1 MWSFFCHSSRQCSDN
16 GRRTTDEGWKKSAT
30 RGSNYSVL
38 SSRTFPTSTGSQIS
52 RTSAVQEAA
61 AARNVIDIFVKHRR
75 RWDVGRCDTRGSV
88 CMQLRL
94 SGNVSSARC
103 SVLRSSD
110 DQRPAAASARMF
122 KGSHQSSR
130 GAVNWPAG
138 RNVNVAFAALLL
150 GRSVGKVQVNM
161 DFYSTSQMFRIIGVQ
176 TVSQHPPKTHAM
188 HALQKKRDVN
198 EKLPLLV
205 VIIIIVII
213 IICQHL
219 IHSWRCNST
228 WLILC

>member
-1 MWSFFCHSSRQCSDN
+1 MAAE
-16 GRRTTDEGWKKSAT
+16 RRTKDERRALPEGAIILCSAAEHSQPAQVARSVARVQYKKPQLHEMSSTSLWSIDDAEMSADVT
-30 RGSNYSVL
+30 LGVQCAC
-38 SSRTFPTSTGSQIS
+38 SSDCPEMSAARAAACCVRVTST
-52 RTSAVQEAA
+52 
-61 AARNVIDIFVKHRR
+61 
-75 RWDVGRCDTRGSV
+75 
-88 CMQLRL
+88 
-94 SGNVSSARC
+94 
-103 SVLRSSD
+103 D

-150 GRSVGKVQVNM
+150 GRSVGKVQVNI